1 MDKIKFYCVFANMM
15 AKKCVDGD
23 EHFYG
28 NTCSTQYMR
37 DMIDAALELN
47 CLTLDTLDFL
57 FGEMGG
63 VEINDGFIME
73 V

>member
-1 MDKIKFYCVFANMM
+1 MDKVRFFSVFGNML
-15 AKKCVDGD
+15 ARKCMDGD
-23 EHFYG
+23 KQFYR
-28 NTCSTQYMR
+28 NTCSTQYVK
-37 DMIDAALELN
+37 DMLDSALELN
-47 CLTLDTLDFL
+47 SLTLDTLDFL